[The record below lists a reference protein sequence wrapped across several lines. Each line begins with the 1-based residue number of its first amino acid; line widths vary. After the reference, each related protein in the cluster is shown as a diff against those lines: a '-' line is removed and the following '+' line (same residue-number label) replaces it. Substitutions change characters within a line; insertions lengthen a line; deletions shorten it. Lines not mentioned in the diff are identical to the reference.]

1 MAPQSRIDEHPA
13 QMISRRTPAGFSG
26 ESTMADKSKNTDTDR
41 IEKENARL
49 KTAVEELSI
58 LNDIATAVSSASSLE
73 QTIELIVHKC
83 IKHLKVEQATITL
96 LDARRGETP
105 FRTIIRGADTSS
117 EILPYRL
124 DAELTGWMLKN
135 QKPLVINDI
144 ACDDRFTIKDRDTCL
159 VRSVLSVPL
168 MLKGRTIGLLSVFN
182 KRTDRGFTDTD
193 ARLLGIIATQSAQVI
208 EHARLFVEEQT
219 LKLMQEEMK
228 LAYKIQMDLLPKE
241 PPRLSGYDIAGV
253 SIPAKAVGGD
263 YFDFVPLSERTI
275 AFCLGDVSGKGMPA
289 ALLMANLQATLR
301 GQIMIDASPKTC
313 LNRTNALI
321 YRSTDAEKF
330 VTLFYGILDG
340 GTHELTYSNA
350 GHNYPLLLKAGE
362 IPVRLELS
370 GLILGCLEDY
380 SYTEGAIRLD
390 AGDALL
396 VYSDGITES
405 INGNEEEFGEE
416 KLADILRRN
425 SADTATQLIDRI
437 VSAVRAH
444 AGESSQMDDMT
455 LLVIRRVA

>member
-1 MAPQSRIDEHPA
+1 MFARRPAAGLSRGLTVAEN
-13 QMISRRTPAGFSG
+13 
-26 ESTMADKSKNTDTDR
+26 SKNSDIDR
-41 IEKENARL
+41 IEKENVRL

-96 LDARRGETP
+96 LDTKRGETP
-105 FRTIIRGADTSS
+105 FRTIIRGVDTSN
-117 EILPYRL
+117 EFLPYRL

-135 QKPLVINDI
+135 QKPLMVNDLTCDARFSTKDQGTCVI
-144 ACDDRFTIKDRDTCL
+144 
-159 VRSVLSVPL
+159 RSVLSVPL
-168 MLKGRTIGLLSVFN
+168 LIKGRMIGLLNVFN
-182 KRTDRGFTDTD
+182 KRPEKGFTDTD

-208 EHARLFVEEQT
+208 EHARLFAEEET

-241 PPRLSGYDIAGV
+241 PPRFAGYDITGI

-263 YFDFVPLSERTI
+263 YFDFIHLNEHTL

-289 ALLMANLQATLR
+289 ALLMANMQATLR
-301 GQIMIDASPKTC
+301 GQIMIDPSPKSC
-313 LNRTNALI
+313 LNRSNALI

-330 VTLFYGILDG
+330 VTLFYGVIDG
-340 GTHELTYSNA
+340 ATHEITFSNA
-350 GHNYPLLLKAGE
+350 GHNYPLLLKAGGKPERVE
-362 IPVRLELS
+362 IG

-380 SYTEGAIRLD
+380 EYSEGIVRLD
-390 AGDALL
+390 AGDMLL
-396 VYSDGITES
+396 IYSDGITES
-405 INGNEEEFGEE
+405 INADEEEFGEE
-416 KLADILRRN
+416 KLTDILWKN

-455 LLVIRRVA
+455 LLVIKRTD

>member
-1 MAPQSRIDEHPA
+1 MFARRPAAGLSRGLTVAEN
-13 QMISRRTPAGFSG
+13 
-26 ESTMADKSKNTDTDR
+26 SKNSDIDR
-41 IEKENARL
+41 IEKENVRL

-96 LDARRGETP
+96 LDTKRGETP
-105 FRTIIRGADTSS
+105 FRTIIRGVDTSN
-117 EILPYRL
+117 EFLPYRL

-135 QKPLVINDI
+135 QKPLMVNDLTCDARFSTKDQGTCVI
-144 ACDDRFTIKDRDTCL
+144 
-159 VRSVLSVPL
+159 RSVLSVPL
-168 MLKGRTIGLLSVFN
+168 LIKGRMIGLLNVFN
-182 KRTDRGFTDTD
+182 KRPEKGFTDTD

-208 EHARLFVEEQT
+208 EHARLFAEEET

-241 PPRLSGYDIAGV
+241 PPNFAGFDIAGV

-263 YFDFVPLSERTI
+263 YFDFVRVNDDIL

-301 GQIMIDASPKTC
+301 SQIITGASPKEC
-313 LNRTNALI
+313 LARANNLI
-321 YRSTDAEKF
+321 YKSTDDDKF
-330 VTLFYGILDG
+330 ATLFYGTIDRRS
-340 GTHELTYSNA
+340 HEIAYANA

-362 IPVRLELS
+362 KPTRLEAG
-370 GLILGCLEDY
+370 GLMLGCLE
-380 SYTEGAIRLD
+380 SFQYTESAVPLR
-390 AGDALL
+390 AGDSLL

-405 INGNEEEFGEE
+405 IDANDEEYGEDR
-416 KLADILRRN
+416 LAALFLKYGSD
-425 SADTATQLIDRI
+425 SAQRLIDEI
-437 VSAVRAH
+437 VSAVRTH
-444 AGESSQMDDMT
+444 AGETSQRDDMT
-455 LLVIRRVA
+455 LLVIRGIE

>member
-1 MAPQSRIDEHPA
+1 MTACRTAAGLSRGLIV
-13 QMISRRTPAGFSG
+13 
-26 ESTMADKSKNTDTDR
+26 ADISKNIDVDR
-41 IEKENARL
+41 IERENARL

-58 LNDIATAVSSASSLE
+58 LNDIATAVSSATSLE
-73 QTIELIVHKC
+73 HIIELIVHKC
-83 IKHLKVEQATITL
+83 IKHFKVEQGTITL
-96 LDARRGETP
+96 LDRRREEAP

-135 QKPLVINDI
+135 QKPLVVNDI
-144 ACDDRFTIKDRDTCL
+144 AHDDRFKIMDRDTCL

-168 MLKGRTIGLLSVFN
+168 MLKGRVIGLLNVFN
-182 KRTDRGFTDTD
+182 KRTEGGFTETD

-241 PPRLSGYDIAGV
+241 PPLFPGYDIAGI

-263 YFDFVPLSERTI
+263 YFDFIPLSDRTI

-289 ALLMANLQATLR
+289 ALLMATLQATLR

-313 LNRTNALI
+313 LNRSNTLI
-321 YRSTDAEKF
+321 YKATDAEKF
-330 VTLFYGILDG
+330 VTLFYGVLDG

-350 GHNYPLLLKAGE
+350 GHNYPLLLKAGQK
-362 IPVRLELS
+362 PVRLELG
-370 GLILGCLEDY
+370 GLILGCLEEY
-380 SYTEGAIRLD
+380 SYTEGTLRLE

-396 VYSDGITES
+396 IYSDGITEA
-405 INGNEEEFGEE
+405 INANDEEFGEG
-416 KLADILRRN
+416 KLADILRGN
-425 SADTATQLIDRI
+425 SEDTATQLIDRI